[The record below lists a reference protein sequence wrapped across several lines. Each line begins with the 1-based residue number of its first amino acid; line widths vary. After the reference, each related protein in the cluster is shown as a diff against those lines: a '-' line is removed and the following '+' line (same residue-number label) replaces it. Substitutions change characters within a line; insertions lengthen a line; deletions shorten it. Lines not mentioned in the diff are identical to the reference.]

1 MLSVTETWAEH
12 DLIPIKFGVP
22 KIFRQIHGRVS
33 STFAL
38 LDSLDSIDFA
48 QLVRLGHFSTTSP
61 HYPQQ
66 RKHQQILASKIQN
79 QDWAWKHGSPRFLIP
94 RNRNLQMPHCFT
106 HEFSQLQ
113 FFNPRLPVSSPMQPR
128 VGVSRYAVPL
138 YKPLMGD
145 RSQTGCQVREM
156 WHEMPRRVDL
166 VVTTMSSKHAMWLQ
180 CIHTGDFDHHD
191 LEEEIIF
198 ASSLLF
204 SPIYPFNSVSELGQ
218 NRVS

>member
-66 RKHQQILASKIQN
+66 RKHQQILASKLQN
-79 QDWAWKHGSPRFLIP
+79 QD
-94 RNRNLQMPHCFT
+94 
-106 HEFSQLQ
+106 
-113 FFNPRLPVSSPMQPR
+113 
-128 VGVSRYAVPL
+128 
-138 YKPLMGD
+138 
-145 RSQTGCQVREM
+145 
-156 WHEMPRRVDL
+156 
-166 VVTTMSSKHAMWLQ
+166 
-180 CIHTGDFDHHD
+180 
-191 LEEEIIF
+191 
-198 ASSLLF
+198 
-204 SPIYPFNSVSELGQ
+204 
-218 NRVS
+218 